1 MSCLRGAPGSGVEA
15 VGPPWAGSC
24 LSQAAS
30 SGNVQE
36 GGLRNVT
43 LLKDGAQR
51 KGLLGWRQNS
61 TPAWK
66 EFTSN
71 PETYR
76 TIGPR
81 DWGGEGLVP

>member
-1 MSCLRGAPGSGVEA
+1 MRGAPGSGVEA
-15 VGPPWAGSC
+15 VGPPWAGSHF
-24 LSQAAS
+24 SQVSA

-36 GGLRNVT
+36 GGLRKVT
-43 LLKDGAQR
+43 LPKDGARR

-66 EFTSN
+66 EFISN

-76 TIGPR
+76 PLGL
-81 DWGGEGLVP
+81 GEGVVP

>member
-1 MSCLRGAPGSGVEA
+1 MRKWGVQEGVLREQPGDEKKG
-15 VGPPWAGSC
+15 
-24 LSQAAS
+24 
-30 SGNVQE
+30 VQE

-43 LLKDGAQR
+43 LLKDGAWR

-66 EFTSN
+66 EFTSS